1 MPRPGVPD
9 PYRTRARAQGFVA
22 RAVYKL
28 KEIDEKYRLF
38 KEGQR
43 VLDLGCSPGSWLQYI
58 GSRVGPRGL
67 VLGVDLALP
76 AIELAPPLYF
86 MVGEVGSLDFGAL
99 AAISPFFDAVVSDLA
114 PKTTGM
120 RAVDQQRS
128 LELAFQAWELAQK
141 LLRPGGHFLV
151 KVFEGPD
158 TPALVAALKKACSHI
173 RQVKPAASRRGSR
186 EIYLLGL
193 NCRDHT
199 DQEKCGPGVAQNC
212 TPSSPR

>member
-38 KEGQR
+38 QEGQR

-67 VLGVDLALP
+67 VLGVDLAQP
-76 AIELAPPLYF
+76 AIEIAPPLYF
-86 MVGEVGSLDFGAL
+86 MVGEVESLDFKAV

-114 PKTTGM
+114 PKTTGI

-128 LELAFQAWELAQK
+128 LELAWQAWEVAQK

-158 TPALVAALKKACSHI
+158 TPALGAALKEAFGQT
-173 RQVKPAASRRGSR
+173 RVVKPAGSRRASR

-193 NCRDHT
+193 KCRDHT
-199 DQEKCGPGVAQNC
+199 DQGKSGQGVAQNG
-212 TPSSPR
+212 TPGI

>member
-58 GSRVGPRGL
+58 ASRVGPRGL
-67 VLGVDLALP
+67 VLGVDLVLP
-76 AIELAPPLYF
+76 AIELAPPLCF
-86 MVGEVGSLDFGAL
+86 MAGAVGSLDFRAV
-99 AAISPFFDAVVSDLA
+99 AAISPYFDAVVSDLA
-114 PKTTGM
+114 PKTTGV

-128 LELAFQAWELAQK
+128 LELAWQAWEVAQK

-151 KVFEGPD
+151 KVFAGPD
-158 TPALVAALKKACSHI
+158 TPVLTAALKAAFGQT
-173 RQVKPAASRRGSR
+173 RVVKPAGSRRASR

-193 NCRDHT
+193 NRRA
-199 DQEKCGPGVAQNC
+199 QPEPAAPGA
-212 TPSSPR
+212 